1 MYKLSQRHYIR
12 TKQVLSR
19 PSPTMHS
26 GKVSCPN
33 TVSESFSHLLV
44 AWMASLTVKFIS
56 VVPIPLNIPENS
68 TTCKYSYPSAPLL
81 YFRYTSFAGGRAYI
95 DPRLWTCYFR
105 YGVPSSPSRFILIFS
120 HFCLALQLTLFV

>member
-81 YFRYTSFAGGRAYI
+81 YFRYTSYI
-95 DPRLWTCYFR
+95 DPRLWTCCFR
-105 YGVPSSPSRFILIFS
+105 YGVPPSPPHFILIFS
-120 HFCLALQLTLFV
+120 HFCLELQLTLFV